1 MPKKAL
7 LVLAAVAL
15 VAALPA
21 GGQNPALNG
30 EAQLGWVATVVPPEI
45 TCAGGLPTGLPF
57 PQCSEGTRHILGR
70 NEVQTWWPFVLAPQ
84 LEPLLT
90 GAITFVVN
98 CNFDAQYRG
107 PCWGT
112 FTWDVPGVGQWA
124 GSWTAPVM
132 DLLTY
137 ESRISMVG
145 HGAGGEIAGRQMKF
159 DGGSAPYE
167 WFVSGNV
174 RIH

>member
-1 MPKKAL
+1 MLRGDA
-7 LVLAAVAL
+7 
-15 VAALPA
+15 
-21 GGQNPALNG
+21 
-30 EAQLGWVATVVPPEI
+30 
-45 TCAGGLPTGLPF
+45 
-57 PQCSEGTRHILGR
+57 HILGR
-70 NEVQTWWPFVLAPQ
+70 GEVQSWWPFVLAPQ
-84 LEPLLT
+84 VEPLLT
-90 GAITFVVN
+90 GPITFVVN
-98 CNFDAQYRG
+98 CNFNAQYRG

-112 FTWDVPGVGQWA
+112 FTSDVPGVGRWE

-137 ESRISMVG
+137 ESRMSMVG
-145 HGAGGEIAGRQMKF
+145 HGSGGEIAGTQMKF

>member
-7 LVLAAVAL
+7 LVLAALAL
-15 VAALPA
+15 VLALPA
-21 GGQNPALNG
+21 AAQNPALNG

-45 TCAGGLPTGLPF
+45 TCAGGVPTGLPF

-70 NEVQTWWPFVLAPQ
+70 GEVQSWWPFVLGA
-84 LEPLLT
+84 EVAPLLT
-90 GAITFVVN
+90 GPITFVG
-98 CNFDAQYRG
+98 R
-107 PCWGT
+107 WE
-112 FTWDVPGVGQWA
+112 

-137 ESRISMVG
+137 ESRLSMVG
-145 HGAGGEIAGRQMKF
+145 HGAGGEIAGKQMKF